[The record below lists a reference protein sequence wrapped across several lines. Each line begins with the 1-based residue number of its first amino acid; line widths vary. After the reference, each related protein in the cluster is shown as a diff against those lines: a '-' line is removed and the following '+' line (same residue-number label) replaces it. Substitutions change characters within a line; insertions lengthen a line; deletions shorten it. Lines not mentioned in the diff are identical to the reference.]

1 MRLVKLFALALMV
14 VALIS
19 CASTPQRTKHY
30 NFNPSSI
37 AKPGNNNQTKQ
48 ITVNQLQLATF
59 LDQPGLV
66 IQLNKN
72 QVYTSTYHRWAQPLR
87 EILLNTLVQE
97 LNNTSPVGYSF
108 NKEKPL
114 SVKGE
119 NTQLFIEVEQF
130 NSTDQSQAIFSG
142 RYWVNKGD
150 KTLLVNQSFRITE
163 KLSEDGYP
171 HSVKMLQLTLTQ
183 LAKEINIALQNKE

>member
-1 MRLVKLFALALMV
+1 MRLVKLFSLALMMF
-14 VALIS
+14 ALIS
-19 CASTPQRTKHY
+19 CASSPQRTKHY
-30 NFNPSSI
+30 NFNVSSS
-37 AKPGNNNQTKQ
+37 AQKNSNEQTKQ
-48 ITVNQLQLATF
+48 VTVNQLQLATF

-66 IQLNKN
+66 IQLGKN

-87 EILLNTLVQE
+87 ETLLNILVQE

-114 SVKGE
+114 SVKGK
-119 NTQLFIEVEQF
+119 NTQLFIEGEQF

-142 RYWVNKGD
+142 RYWVYKGD

-171 HSVKMLQLTLTQ
+171 HSVKMLQVTITQ
-183 LAKEINIALQNKE
+183 LAKKISAALTG

>member
-1 MRLVKLFALALMV
+1 MMF
-14 VALIS
+14 ALIS
-19 CASTPQRTKHY
+19 CASSPQRTKHY
-30 NFNPSSI
+30 NFNVSSS
-37 AKPGNNNQTKQ
+37 AQKNSNEQTKQ
-48 ITVNQLQLATF
+48 VTVNQLQLATF

-66 IQLNKN
+66 IQLGKN

-87 EILLNTLVQE
+87 VTLLHILVHVLNKTA
-97 LNNTSPVGYSF
+97 PGGYSF
-108 NKEKPL
+108 TKEKPL
-114 SVKGE
+114 SVKGK

-142 RYWVNKGD
+142 RYWVYKGD

-171 HSVKMLQLTLTQ
+171 HSVKMLQVTITQ
-183 LAKEINIALQNKE
+183 LAKKISAALTG